1 MLYNIH
7 YDIAATFVLL
17 ILLYFTLF
25 RKGIKKPQ
33 HMMFFIVTF
42 NGWISCIF
50 DIASSIAISY
60 PQHASVLCRDI
71 LNFLYLAT
79 HNVQA
84 LLICL
89 YVITTTGVYITKNKR
104 YFSLLAT
111 PYLISFI
118 ALLLNPIFR
127 WVFYYDSNDMYT
139 HGPAM
144 FYLYVSAFLYV
155 CMAIYY
161 VITKSKS
168 IPKDK
173 LIALLVFAFAGI
185 GSVIMQLIFSTLLVE
200 MFIQSLALLGVLFTL
215 ENEADI
221 YNGISKVF
229 NRRTFL
235 EDNNV
240 YIKTK
245 VDYSVIS
252 IKLTNINNYQNVLG
266 ILAMNE
272 VRFHIAQWLRS
283 FTRNGVVYDCE
294 KDNLCLSLYCI
305 SHEEIAHIAEKIKN
319 KFETPWIY
327 NEYELDLRVHISII
341 DIPETANSLEA
352 LLAVVDSNKALGD
365 EIIMRGPELKKLQ
378 RSNEVANAIQKA
390 LDNHSFQVYYQPIW
404 NKDLG
409 RINSAEALVRLF
421 DDELGEIP
429 PDEFIPIAENEG
441 LIVKVGEVVF
451 RQACRFFQENNLAQ
465 YGIEYIEVNLS
476 TVQCMYTGLPDTFR
490 NILKEYD
497 LTPIRF
503 NLEITES
510 VAVHSPDIFLDTMK
524 RLKDQGFTFSMDDYG
539 TGYSN
544 FSYMFD
550 MDFDIIKLDK
560 SILWNADTN
569 ENAQTIL
576 SCTIRMLKDMHF
588 KVLIEGVETKQQ
600 LDKVVALGV
609 DYCQGYYFSR
619 PIPGNQFVAY
629 CKAGKGAI
637 S

>member
-7 YDIAATFVLL
+7 YDIAATLVLL
-17 ILLYFTLF
+17 ILLYFTLS

-33 HMMFFIVTF
+33 HLMFFIVVL
-42 NGWISCIF
+42 NGWVSCIF

-60 PQHASVLCRDI
+60 PQRFSVLCRDI
-71 LNFLYLAT
+71 LNFLYLST
-79 HNVQA
+79 HSMQA
-84 LLICL
+84 LLLCL
-89 YVITTTGVYITKNKR
+89 YILTTTGVYIKKNKR
-104 YFSLLAT
+104 YFALLST
-111 PYLISFI
+111 PYLITLI
-118 ALLLNPIFR
+118 ILLLNPLFR
-127 WVFYYDSNDMYT
+127 WVFYYDASDMYT

-144 FYLYVSAFLYV
+144 IYLYASAFLYI
-155 CMAIYY
+155 CMAVYY
-161 VITKSKS
+161 VITKGKS

-173 LIALLVFAFAGI
+173 LIALIVFALGGV
-185 GSVIMQLIFSTLLVE
+185 GSVVLQMIFPTILIEL
-200 MFIQSLALLGVLFTL
+200 FIQSLSFLGVLFTL

-221 YNGISKVF
+221 YNAISKVF
-229 NRRTFL
+229 NRRAFL
-235 EDNNV
+235 EDNDI
-240 YIKTK
+240 YIKSK

-252 IKLTNINNYQNVLG
+252 VKLTNINNYQNVLG

-272 VRFHIAQWLRS
+272 VRYSIAQWMRT

-294 KDNLCLSLYCI
+294 KDNFCLSLYCI
-305 SHEEIAHIAEKIKN
+305 SHEEIARIAEEIKT
-319 KFETPWIY
+319 KFETPWKY
-327 NEYELDLRVHISII
+327 NEFELDLRVHISII
-341 DIPETANSLEA
+341 DIPETADSLDA

-365 EIIMRGPELKKLQ
+365 EVIMRGKELKALQ

-404 NKDLG
+404 KKELG
-409 RINSAEALVRLF
+409 RVNSAEALVRLF

-429 PDEFIPIAENEG
+429 PDEFIPIAEKEG

-451 RQACRFFQENNLAQ
+451 RKACQFYKENHLAK

-476 TVQCMYTGLPDTFR
+476 TVQCMYTGLPETFR
-490 NILKEYD
+490 NILNEYD

-510 VAVHSPDIFLDTMK
+510 VAVNSPDVFLDTMR

-550 MDFDIIKLDK
+550 MEFDIIKLDK
-560 SILWNADTN
+560 SILWNSDVN

-576 SCTIRMLKDMHF
+576 SCTIRMLKDMNF
-588 KVLIEGVETKQQ
+588 KVLIEGVETKEQ
-600 LDKVVALGV
+600 LDKVVSLGV
-609 DYCQGYYFSR
+609 DYCQGYYFSK
-619 PIPGNQFVAY
+619 PVPGDKFVAY
-629 CKAGKGAI
+629 CQANQGA
-637 S
+637 SS

>member
-17 ILLYFTLF
+17 ILLYFTLS

-33 HMMFFIVTF
+33 HMMFFIVAL
-42 NGWISCIF
+42 NGLVSCIF
-50 DIASSIAISY
+50 DITSSIAISY
-60 PQHASVLCRDI
+60 PQQFSVVCRDI
-71 LNFLYLAT
+71 LNFFYLCT
-79 HNVQA
+79 HNMQA
-84 LLICL
+84 LLLCL
-89 YVITTTGVYITKNKR
+89 YIITTTGLYIKLNKR
-104 YFSLLAT
+104 YFALLCL
-111 PYLISFI
+111 PYLITLA

-127 WVFYYDSNDMYT
+127 WVFYYNENDLYT
-139 HGPAM
+139 HGPM
-144 FYLYVSAFLYV
+144 MIYLYASAFFYICIAV
-155 CMAIYY
+155 YY
-161 VITKSKS
+161 VITQGKS
-168 IPKDK
+168 IPKEK
-173 LIALLVFAFAGI
+173 LIALIVFAFGGI
-185 GSVIMQLIFSTLLVE
+185 ASVVVQMMLSTVLIEL
-200 MFIQSLALLGVLFTL
+200 FIQSLSFLGVLFTL

-229 NRRTFL
+229 NRRAFL
-235 EDNNV
+235 EDNDI
-240 YIKTK
+240 YIKSK
-245 VDYSVIS
+245 IDYSVVS
-252 IKLTNINNYQNVLG
+252 IKLTNINNYQSVLG
-266 ILAMNE
+266 VLAMND

-294 KDNLCLSLYCI
+294 KDNFCLSLYCI
-305 SHEEIAHIAEKIKN
+305 SHEEIARIAEEIKT
-319 KFETPWIY
+319 KFETTWQY

-341 DIPETANSLEA
+341 DIPETANSLDS

-365 EIIMRGPELKKLQ
+365 EVIMRGKELKALQ

-404 NKDLG
+404 NRQLG
-409 RINSAEALVRLF
+409 RINSAEALIRLF
-421 DDELGEIP
+421 DEELGEIP

-451 RQACRFFQENNLAQ
+451 RQACEFYKVNNLAQ
-465 YGIEYIEVNLS
+465 YGIEYVEVNLS

-490 NILKEYD
+490 NILKEYE
-497 LTPIRF
+497 LAPIRF

-524 RLKDQGFTFSMDDYG
+524 RLKEQGFTFSMDDYG

-576 SCTIRMLKDMHF
+576 SCTVRMLKDMHF
-588 KVLIEGVETKQQ
+588 KVLIEGVETKAQ

-619 PIPGNQFVAY
+619 PIPGNRFVAY
-629 CKAGKGAI
+629 CQKNQGVI

>member
-17 ILLYFTLF
+17 ILLYFTLS

-33 HMMFFIVTF
+33 HMMFFIVAL
-42 NGWISCIF
+42 NGWVSCIF

-60 PQHASVLCRDI
+60 PQNFSVITRDI

-79 HNVQA
+79 HNMQA
-84 LLICL
+84 LLILL
-89 YVITTTGVYITKNKR
+89 YVITTTGVYITINKR
-104 YFSLLAT
+104 KFALLIT
-111 PYLISFI
+111 PYLVAFI

-127 WVFYYDSNDMYT
+127 WIFYYDSNDIYT

-144 FYLYVSAFLYV
+144 LYLYVSAFLYV
-155 CMAIYY
+155 CLSVYY

-173 LIALLVFAFAGI
+173 LIALIIFAVASI
-185 GSVIMQLIFSTLLVE
+185 GSVLIQLFLSTLLIE

-229 NRRTFL
+229 NRRAFL

-240 YIKTK
+240 YIKTN

-252 IKLTNINNYQNVLG
+252 VKLTNINNYQNVLG

-272 VRFHIAQWLRS
+272 VRFNIAQWLRS

-294 KDNLCLSLYCI
+294 KDNFCLSLYCI
-305 SHEEIAHIAEKIKN
+305 SHEEITRIAEAIKN
-319 KFETPWIY
+319 RFETLWTY

-352 LLAVVDSNKALGD
+352 LLAVVDSNKALGN
-365 EIIMRGPELKKLQ
+365 EVIMRGPELKKLQ
-378 RSNEVANAIQKA
+378 RSNEVTNAIQKA

-404 NKDLG
+404 NKQLG

-451 RQACRFFQENNLAQ
+451 RQACKFFKKNNLSK
-465 YGIEYIEVNLS
+465 YGIEYVEVNLS

-560 SILWNADTN
+560 SLLWNADTN

-576 SCTIRMLKDMHF
+576 SCTVRMLKDMNF
-588 KVLIEGVETKQQ
+588 KVLIEGVETQAQ

-619 PIPGNQFVAY
+619 PIPGDQFVDY
-629 CKAGKGAI
+629 CKAGKGAL